1 MSKSKLLR
9 VYSLHRFLSNKKR
22 VFARRTA
29 QKLGI
34 SRTILFRDLDL
45 LKSIGAPVRYCR
57 IRQIH
62 YYEKDFHMSREEFF
76 EKIL

>member
-1 MSKSKLLR
+1 M
-9 VYSLHRFLSNKKR
+9 
-22 VFARRTA
+22 A

-34 SRTILFRDLDL
+34 SRATLFRDLDL

-57 IRQIH
+57 ISQIH
-62 YYEKDFHMSREEFF
+62 YYEEDFHMSREEFF

>member
-9 VYSLHRFLSNKKR
+9 IYTIHRCLVTKR
-22 VFARRTA
+22 KIFPRKMA
-29 QKLGI
+29 KNLGI
-34 SRTILFRDLDL
+34 SRATLFRDLDV

-57 IRQIH
+57 ISQIRR
-62 YYEKDFHMSREEFF
+62 DFHMSKEEFF

>member
-9 VYSLHRFLSNKKR
+9 IYTIHRCLVTKR
-22 VFARRTA
+22 KIFPRKMA
-29 QKLGI
+29 KNLGI
-34 SRTILFRDLDL
+34 SRATLFRDLDV

-57 IRQIH
+57 ISQIH
-62 YYEKDFHMSREEFF
+62 YYEEDFHMSKEEFF

>member
-22 VFARRTA
+22 VFPRKMA
-29 QKLGI
+29 QKFGV
-34 SRTILFRDLDL
+34 SRATLFRDLDL

-57 IRQIH
+57 ISQIH
-62 YYEKDFHMSREEFF
+62 YYEKDFHMSRGEFF

>member
-9 VYSLHRFLSNKKR
+9 VYSQHRFLSNKKR
-22 VFARRTA
+22 VFTRNMA

-34 SRTILFRDLDL
+34 SRATLFRDLDL

-57 IRQIH
+57 ISQIH
-62 YYEKDFHMSREEFF
+62 YYEQDFHMSREGFF
-76 EKIL
+76 DKIL